1 MRHPGAFADRGP
13 PKGAQAMNI
22 NPSKKG
28 LTEALLERRSKAI
41 ARGMGMA
48 APVFA
53 KRAENAEIWDIEGRR
68 FIDFAG
74 GIAVLNAGHRNPA
87 VMKRVQEQLESFTHT
102 CFTIMPYEPFVELAE
117 KLNAIAPISGEK
129 KSMFVTTGAE
139 AVENAVKIARAAT
152 GRSDVIAFNGSFHGR
167 TLMTMALTGKI
178 LPYKTKFGPFPAGVW
193 HVPFPIEHKGISV
206 EETMHAIEWLFKVD
220 VEASRVAA
228 IIIEPVQGEGG
239 FYVAP
244 KELMVRLRKLCD
256 EHGIV
261 FIADEIQSGF
271 GRTGKWFA
279 MQHFGVEPDLMTVAK
294 SLASG
299 FPLAGVVGRAKIMDA
314 PDPGGL
320 GGTYAGNP
328 VACAAAL
335 GTIEAFERDKLLEKA
350 EKQGQIVM
358 ERLAAIKAKGKGMP
372 IGNIRGLGAMT
383 AFELVTE
390 RGGDKP
396 DAAGA
401 KTLATKCLER
411 GLLILTCGIWN
422 DTVRLLC
429 PLSAPEAIVKEG
441 LDILEA
447 ALTGN

>member
-1 MRHPGAFADRGP
+1 
-13 PKGAQAMNI
+13 MNV
-22 NPSKKG
+22 NPSLKG
-28 LTEALLERRSKAI
+28 STQVLLERRAKAI
-41 ARGMGMA
+41 ARGAGMA

-53 KRAENAEIWDIEGRR
+53 HKAENAEIWDVEGRR

-74 GIAVLNAGHRNPA
+74 GIAVLNAGHRNPI
-87 VMKRVQEQLESFTHT
+87 VMKRVQEQLDSFTHT
-102 CFTIMPYEPFVELAE
+102 CFTIMPYEPFVALAE
-117 KLNAIAPISGEK
+117 KLNALAPISGEK

-152 GRSDVIAFNGSFHGR
+152 GRRDIIAFNGSFHGR
-167 TLMTMALTGKI
+167 TLLTMALTGKI
-178 LPYKTKFGPFPAGVW
+178 APYKVKFGPFPGGVW
-193 HVPFPIEHKGISV
+193 HVPYPIESKGITV
-206 EETMHAIEWLFKVD
+206 EQSMNAIEWLFKTD
-220 VEASRVAA
+220 VEASQVAA

-244 KELMVRLRKLCD
+244 KELLVRLRKLCD

-279 MQHFGVEPDLMTVAK
+279 MEHFGVEPDLMTVAK

-299 FPLAGVVGRAKIMDA
+299 FPLAGVVGRANIMDA

-335 GTIEAFERDKLLEKA
+335 GTIEAFETEGLLEKA
-350 EKQGQIVM
+350 AQQGKTVM
-358 ERLAAIKAKGKGMP
+358 KRLQAMKAKGKGMAM
-372 IGNIRGLGAMT
+372 GEIRGLGAMI

-390 RGGDKP
+390 HGGSKP

-401 KTLATKCLER
+401 KALAAKCLER
-411 GLLILTCGIWN
+411 GLLILTCGVFN
-422 DTVRLLC
+422 DTIRLLC
-429 PLSAPEAIVKEG
+429 PLSAPEKIVEEG

>member
-1 MRHPGAFADRGP
+1 
-13 PKGAQAMNI
+13 MNV
-22 NPSKKG
+22 NPSLKG
-28 LTEALLERRSKAI
+28 STQVLLERRAKAV
-41 ARGMGMA
+41 ARGAGMA

-53 KRAENAEIWDIEGRR
+53 HKAENAEIWDVEGRR

-74 GIAVLNAGHRNPA
+74 GIAVLNAGHRNPI
-87 VMKRVQEQLESFTHT
+87 VMKRVQEQLDSFTHT
-102 CFTIMPYEPFVELAE
+102 CFTIMPYEPFVALAE
-117 KLNAIAPISGEK
+117 KLNALAPISGEK

-152 GRSDVIAFNGSFHGR
+152 GRRDIIAFNGSFHGR
-167 TLMTMALTGKI
+167 TLLTMALTGKI
-178 LPYKTKFGPFPAGVW
+178 APYKVKFGPFPGGVW
-193 HVPFPIEHKGISV
+193 HVPYPIEHKGITV
-206 EETMHAIEWLFKVD
+206 EQSMNAIEWLFKTD
-220 VEASRVAA
+220 VEASQVAA

-244 KELMVRLRKLCD
+244 KELLVRLRKLCD

-261 FIADEIQSGF
+261 LIADEIQSGF

-279 MQHFGVEPDLMTVAK
+279 MEHFGVEPDLMTVAK

-335 GTIEAFERDKLLEKA
+335 GTIEAFEKEGLLEKA
-350 EKQGQIVM
+350 AQQGKIVTK
-358 ERLAAIKAKGKGMP
+358 RLQAMKAKGKGMAM
-372 IGNIRGLGAMT
+372 GEIRGLGAMI

-390 RGGDKP
+390 HGGSKP

-401 KTLATKCLER
+401 KALAAKCLER
-411 GLLILTCGIWN
+411 GLLILTCGVFN
-422 DTVRLLC
+422 DTIRLLC
-429 PLSAPEAIVKEG
+429 PLSAPEKILEEG

>member
-1 MRHPGAFADRGP
+1 
-13 PKGAQAMNI
+13 MNV
-22 NPSKKG
+22 NPSMKG
-28 LTEALLERRSKAI
+28 STQGLLERRAKAI
-41 ARGMGMA
+41 ARGAGMA

-53 KRAENAEIWDIEGRR
+53 QKAENAEIWDVEGRR

-74 GIAVLNAGHRNPA
+74 GIAVLNAGHRNPI
-87 VMKRVQEQLESFTHT
+87 VMKRVQEQLNSFTHT
-102 CFTIMPYEPFVELAE
+102 CFTIMPYEPFIALAE
-117 KLNAIAPISGEK
+117 KLNALAPISGEK

-152 GRSDVIAFNGSFHGR
+152 GRRDIIAFNGSFHGR
-167 TLMTMALTGKI
+167 TLLTMALTGKI
-178 LPYKTKFGPFPAGVW
+178 VPYKVKFGPFPGGVW
-193 HVPFPIEHKGISV
+193 HVPYPIEHKGITI
-206 EETMHAIEWLFKVD
+206 EQTMNAIEWLFKTD
-220 VEASRVAA
+220 VEASQVAA

-261 FIADEIQSGF
+261 LIADEIQSGF

-279 MQHFGVEPDLMTVAK
+279 MEHFGVEPDLMTVAK

-335 GTIEAFERDKLLEKA
+335 GTIEAFEKEGLIEKA
-350 EKQGQIVM
+350 AQQGKTVM
-358 ERLAAIKAKGKGMP
+358 KRLQAMKAKGKGMP
-372 IGNIRGLGAMT
+372 MGQIRGLGAMI

-390 RGGDKP
+390 HGGSKP

-401 KTLATKCLER
+401 KALAAKCLER
-411 GLLILTCGIWN
+411 GLLILTCGVFN
-422 DTVRLLC
+422 DTIRLLC
-429 PLSAPEAIVKEG
+429 PLSAPEKIVEEG